1 MTIRAAV
8 VGLGWMGHDHARVLA
23 AHPEVELVAVVDR
36 TPERAAQVAAE
47 TGARAAGD
55 LAPLLGS
62 IDAVSV
68 CTPDAAHEALVIAA
82 LDAGASVLVEKPMA
96 TSVPAATRMLA
107 AAGGDDA
114 RLTVGHLLQH
124 DPRVVRARA
133 ALAGGALGR
142 AWHARV
148 RRHASRAVASHV
160 AGTST
165 VGWFGTIH
173 DAELL
178 LSVMSSDAV
187 EVRATGRRNLVSPGW
202 DVIDAAVDFAD
213 GTYGTLH
220 ESWTLA
226 PTRPN
231 RSDSGFTVVAE
242 HGSID
247 VDLGHG
253 QVLVSGP
260 DGANSPDVMHYPS
273 AGLAD
278 ASDLQTELDAWVR
291 TLRTG
296 VQHGVSGRRAARAVA
311 LVAAVHDSLET
322 NRPQRPVVIP

>member
-1 MTIRAAV
+1 MTIRVAV
-8 VGLGWMGHDHARVLA
+8 VGLGWMGRDHARVLA

-36 TPERAAQVAAE
+36 DPDRAARVAAD
-47 TGARAAGD
+47 TGARPTAD
-55 LAPLLGS
+55 VSPLLTEL
-62 IDAVSV
+62 DAVSV
-68 CTPDAAHEALVIAA
+68 CTPDAAHEALVVAA
-82 LDAGASVLVEKPMA
+82 LDAGARVLVEKPMA
-96 TSVPAATRMLA
+96 TSVAAAKRMLTA
-107 AAGGDDA
+107 TGGDDA

-124 DPRVVRARA
+124 DARVVRARA
-133 ALAGGALGR
+133 AIQDGALGR
-142 AWHARV
+142 VWHARV

-178 LSVMSSDAV
+178 LSVMPADAV
-187 EVRATGRRNLVSPGW
+187 EVRAAGRRNLVSPGW
-202 DVIDAAVDFAD
+202 DVIDAAVEFAD
-213 GTYGTLH
+213 GSYGTLH

-231 RSDSGFTVVAE
+231 RSDSGFTIVAE

-253 QVLVSGP
+253 QVLVAGL
-260 DGANSPDVMHYPS
+260 DGANAPDVMHYPS
-273 AGLAD
+273 AELAD
-278 ASDLQTELDAWVR
+278 ASDLQTELHTWIRTVR
-291 TLRTG
+291 TGR
-296 VQHGVSGRRAARAVA
+296 QHGVGGRRAARAVA

-322 NRPQRPVVIP
+322 GRPHRPATIP

>member
-1 MTIRAAV
+1 MTIRIAV
-8 VGLGWMGHDHARVLA
+8 VGLGWMGRDHARVLA
-23 AHPEVELVAVVDR
+23 SRPDAELVAVIDR
-36 TPERAAQVAAE
+36 DHDRAAQVAAE
-47 TGARAAGD
+47 TGARAATD
-55 LAPLLGS
+55 LAPLLAS
-62 IDAVSV
+62 VDAVSV
-68 CTPDAAHEALVIAA
+68 CTPDVAHEALVVAA
-82 LDAGASVLVEKPMA
+82 LDAGARVLVEKPMA
-96 TSVPAATRMLA
+96 TSVAAAERMLA
-107 AAGGDDA
+107 AAGDDDA

-124 DPRVVRARA
+124 DARVVRARA
-133 ALAGGALGR
+133 VVEGGGLGR
-142 AWHARV
+142 LWHARV

-178 LSVMSSDAV
+178 LSFMSAAPV
-187 EVRATGRRNLVSPGW
+187 EVRATGRRALVSPGW

-213 GTYGTLH
+213 GSYGTLH

-231 RSDSGFTVVAE
+231 RSDSGFTIVAE
-242 HGSID
+242 HGSVD

-253 QVLVSGP
+253 QVLVAGP
-260 DGANSPDVMHYPS
+260 EDAVAPDIMHYPS
-273 AGLAD
+273 AHLAD
-278 ASDLQTELDAWVR
+278 ASDLQTELDAWIR

-311 LVAAVHDSLET
+311 LVAAVHDALET
-322 NRPQRPVVIP
+322 GTPQRPAIIH